1 MYLDYDSYAQ
11 MGGELDPDVYERL
24 TAKAERLIDRATHA
38 RLKAQASVPMCVK
51 YCIMELIDAIQADE
65 SMGSMS
71 AGREISSM
79 SNDGVSVSFAASG
92 ATRLLVLLDTT
103 RIFTPSAR
111 ISSSHSG
118 TPLSAQGFPCIES
131 VLSISRTSAV
141 TPFFSRNSLFIDKT
155 FFK

>member
-24 TAKAERLIDRATHA
+24 AAKAERLIDRATHA
-38 RLKAQASVPMCVK
+38 RLKAHATVPMSVK

-79 SNDGVSVSFAASG
+79 SNDGVSVSFAAM
-92 ATRLLVLLDTT
+92 AA
-103 RIFTPSAR
+103 SAR
-111 ISSSHSG
+111 YMEIIRGWLDGETTEAGVHLLYAG
-118 TPLSAQGFPCIES
+118 CDA
-131 VLSISRTSAV
+131 
-141 TPFFSRNSLFIDKT
+141 
-155 FFK
+155 

>member
-11 MGGELDPDVYERL
+11 MGGEFDPDVYERL
-24 TAKAERLIDRATHA
+24 AAKAERLIDRATHA
-38 RLKAQASVPMCVK
+38 RLKAQASVPMSVK

-92 ATRLLVLLDTT
+92 ASAAMAA
-103 RIFTPSAR
+103 SAR
-111 ISSSHSG
+111 YMAIIHG
-118 TPLSAQGFPCIES
+118 WLDGETTEAGVHLLYAGCD
-131 VLSISRTSAV
+131 A
-141 TPFFSRNSLFIDKT
+141 
-155 FFK
+155 

>member
-11 MGGELDPDVYERL
+11 MGGEIEPDVYERL
-24 TAKAERLIDRATHA
+24 AAKAERLIDRATHA

-79 SNDGVSVSFAASG
+79 SNDGVSVSFAAM
-92 ATRLLVLLDTT
+92 AA
-103 RIFTPSAR
+103 SAR
-111 ISSSHSG
+111 YMAIIHG
-118 TPLSAQGFPCIES
+118 WLDGETTEAGVHLLYAGCD
-131 VLSISRTSAV
+131 A
-141 TPFFSRNSLFIDKT
+141 
-155 FFK
+155 